1 MSYSSVLTSL
11 TSSGILGIFMKM
23 SIIVLMSLFYSS
35 TLLAYETSLLR
46 SCCFLMASRLPRLSL
61 NSLYLRKK
69 EGNGSKIYVALDE
82 SRAFAATD
90 KSKATSWGNCI
101 ISASTPPVRLSS
113 KVNSQDYLKQALGL
127 IEG

>member
-1 MSYSSVLTSL
+1 
-11 TSSGILGIFMKM
+11 
-23 SIIVLMSLFYSS
+23 
-35 TLLAYETSLLR
+35 
-46 SCCFLMASRLPRLSL
+46 
-61 NSLYLRKK
+61 LYLRKK